1 MTYIHDER
9 VFEDDN
15 SPCVIETEDHVVHY
29 ENDKIAKQVLT
40 YCENLGIS
48 LNYYLH
54 EFDIDAH
61 EYEEEDDDF

>member
-15 SPCVIETEDHVVHY
+15 SPCVIETEGHIVHY

-48 LNYYLH
+48 LDLSLIH
-54 EFDIDAH
+54 I
-61 EYEEEDDDF
+61 